1 MIKMEKRFVWI
12 FLPWT
17 WVQNGLIGLKKALYR
32 ISLKNT
38 ITYGFVMIYVKFVL
52 LWVDVK
58 EDLKMEKGFVSI
70 WPPWK
75 GSPERFQ
82 IFVQVTGVLPKTI
95 DNSPKCINKLISH
108 FYTQFISINW
118 FWATFEPRFKLFIF
132 VIFDVP
138 KKE

>member
-1 MIKMEKRFVWI
+1 
-12 FLPWT
+12 
-17 WVQNGLIGLKKALYR
+17 
-32 ISLKNT
+32 
-38 ITYGFVMIYVKFVL
+38 MIYVKYVL

-58 EDLKMEKGFVSI
+58 EDLKIEKGFVSI

-82 IFVQVTGVLPKTI
+82 IFVQVTRVSPKTI

-108 FYTQFISINW
+108 FYTQFIWNYW

-138 KKE
+138 KKEQKINQSDLYFTWVL